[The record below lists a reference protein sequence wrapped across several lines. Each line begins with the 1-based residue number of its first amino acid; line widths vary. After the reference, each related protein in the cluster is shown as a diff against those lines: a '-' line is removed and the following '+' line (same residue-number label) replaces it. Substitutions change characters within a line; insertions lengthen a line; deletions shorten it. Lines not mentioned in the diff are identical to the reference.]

1 MSAGIELAPLVTRIE
16 VDTKQFEKDMEK
28 AAQKGKQEAEKVE
41 KSLAGVRKV
50 GESLSNAGSLLT
62 KGFTLPIAALGT
74 ATTKMAVDFGSSFAK
89 VSTLLDDGV
98 VDFSEYKDAL
108 IEGSND
114 TKVAV
119 NEYSEAVYQAI
130 SAGVDQR
137 KAVEFTTDAMKLAKG
152 GFTSGASAVDILTT
166 AINGYNLSAS
176 DATKL
181 SDMLITT
188 QNLGKTTVDELS
200 QSMGKVIP
208 IASSV
213 NFGMNELSASYAQLT
228 KNGIATAEAGTYL
241 KQMLSELGKTG
252 SDADK
257 ALKELTGSGF
267 AELKQQGMSTSEIL
281 NLMSQYAE
289 KNGMTLKDMFS
300 SVEAGSAALVLAK
313 GNGEE
318 YNEMLSAM
326 NQSAGATQAAFDKMD
341 ATPAEQ
347 LKGALNE
354 LRNAGI
360 KFGASFLP
368 ILTDV
373 TSAIGKAADKF
384 GNMSEEERKQVIQML
399 AVTAAIGPMLK
410 ATGNWIETY
419 AKLAPVIT
427 KVSAV
432 LGQSGGAGLV
442 GNMTQLAGIC
452 APLAI
457 GAAAVG
463 TSLYAIHEQG
473 QLMNRTVVESSDDM
487 SLMEKALAKLQGVEV
502 KSRKELEKLGVV
514 HKEFSKDISKEF
526 QKSVEKSTEELQNF
540 SVFLREIGLD
550 DVITEEEND
559 AFEQRIADM
568 CNQAISTIQ
577 SKKDESQSALRE
589 LFVADDGLID
599 ESEQRVLDILSES
612 SDKQIKTIQL
622 LQEQIL
628 DIKQNALDEGRALSE
643 EEIAIIEEKTAR
655 IRQIELMAVG
665 GTQEEILYAK
675 KEFAERVKTMDAE
688 SASELLQEKA
698 KTRDEEIIQI
708 KASYDTQIEL
718 LKQKAAKCTGA
729 DKAELEKQIAN
740 LEEDRQKKID
750 IQNNLY
756 EEYMDIIKE
765 KNPNLVDLI
774 DKYNGQILTNADKK
788 SQELLF
794 QMMDNYDGL
803 NQITESGCYQ
813 IYNKTAGMW
822 QNMKVVVD
830 ENTGAITGIYNESVG
845 TCAGYTEQMAE
856 DAKEMA
862 DSQSK
867 SYEQIGAS
875 LGMYVDKGKWIV
887 DANGNIITSM
897 DELKAHTDGTRTGII
912 NLNGTPYNI
921 TVNKDGTISALRQIS
936 AEADY
941 AARNRTIRIGVVGSN
956 VSSGIASSVQN
967 AVRGARHFNGLD
979 NVPYDGYRAV
989 LHKGERVLTA
999 EENKNY
1005 SMGANKSEQIPKT
1018 LRATFHIGKQQVMDA
1033 IVPIVEDA
1041 ITVNAELAERGV

>member
-1 MSAGIELAPLVTRIE
+1 
-16 VDTKQFEKDMEK
+16 
-28 AAQKGKQEAEKVE
+28 
-41 KSLAGVRKV
+41 
-50 GESLSNAGSLLT
+50 
-62 KGFTLPIAALGT
+62 
-74 ATTKMAVDFGSSFAK
+74 
-89 VSTLLDDGV
+89 
-98 VDFSEYKDAL
+98 
-108 IEGSND
+108 
-114 TKVAV
+114 
-119 NEYSEAVYQAI
+119 
-130 SAGVDQR
+130 
-137 KAVEFTTDAMKLAKG
+137 
-152 GFTSGASAVDILTT
+152 
-166 AINGYNLSAS
+166 
-176 DATKL
+176 
-181 SDMLITT
+181 
-188 QNLGKTTVDELS
+188 
-200 QSMGKVIP
+200 
-208 IASSV
+208 
-213 NFGMNELSASYAQLT
+213 MNELSASYAQLT

-257 ALKELTGSGF
+257 ALKKLTGSGF
-267 AELKQQGMSTSEIL
+267 AELKRQGVSTSEIL

-289 KNGMTLKDMFS
+289 KNGKTLKDMFG

-313 GNGEE
+313 GSGVE
-318 YNEMLSAM
+318 YNQMLDAM

-354 LRNAGI
+354 LRNAGV
-360 KFGASFLP
+360 KFGVSFLP

-373 TSAIGKAADKF
+373 TTALGKAADKF
-384 GNMSEEERKQVIQML
+384 GNLSDEERKQIIQML

-410 ATGNWIETY
+410 ATGSWIETFT
-419 AKLAPVIT
+419 KLAPAIT
-427 KVSAV
+427 KVSTI
-432 LGQSGGAGLV
+432 LGQSGSAGLIGSMAQFASV
-442 GNMTQLAGIC
+442 C

-473 QLMNRTVVESSDDM
+473 QLMNRTVMESSDDM
-487 SLMEKALAKLQGVEV
+487 SLMERALAKLQGVEV
-502 KSRKELEKLGVV
+502 KSREELEKLGVV

-550 DVITEEEND
+550 DVITTEESD

-612 SDKQIKTIQL
+612 SDKQIEEVQSLK
-622 LQEQIL
+622 EEIL
-628 DIKQNALDEGRALSE
+628 SIKQAAVDEGRTLNE
-643 EEIAIIEEKTAR
+643 QEIADIEEKTTR
-655 IRQIELMAVG
+655 IHQIELEAVG

-718 LKQKAAKCTGA
+718 LKQKAAECTGA

-830 ENTGAITGIYNESVG
+830 ENTGAITGIYNESTG
-845 TCAGYTEQMAE
+845 TWAGYTEQMAE

-936 AEADY
+936 AEADK
-941 AARNRTIRIGVVGSN
+941 AARDRYMTIH
-956 VSSGIASSVQN
+956 VSSDNPSIAAYDGVKTGDGY
-967 AVRGARHFNGLD
+967 RWHFNGLD

-999 EENKNY
+999 EENRNY
-1005 SMGANKSEQIPKT
+1005 LLEAGRAEQTPKT